1 MAGLFTDE
9 MEMFPGDGGDIYLEI
24 LGTDQADAQRQKYAG
39 QLAHQKM
46 IDGLVAAGKYQWQA
60 FQGGNNV
67 GRNTNN
73 NSNGIGGTAYDVAYC
88 TAWMAQRC
96 NTEWVR
102 RRAITVQFDPQNVNF
117 SIASFLIVRPE

>member
-1 MAGLFTDE
+1 M
-9 MEMFPGDGGDIYLEI
+9 
-24 LGTDQADAQRQKYAG
+24 
-39 QLAHQKM
+39 
-46 IDGLVAAGKYQWQA
+46 
-60 FQGGNNV
+60 
-67 GRNTNN
+67 
-73 NSNGIGGTAYDVAYC
+73 AYC